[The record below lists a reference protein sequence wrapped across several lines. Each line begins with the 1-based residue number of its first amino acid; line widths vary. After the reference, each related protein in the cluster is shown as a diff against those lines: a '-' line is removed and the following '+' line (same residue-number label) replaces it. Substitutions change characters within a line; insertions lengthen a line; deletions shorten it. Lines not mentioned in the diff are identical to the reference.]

1 MPIAEL
7 FDGTRLDFPEDTDP
21 SVIEKTVKR
30 LTLERQPKAKE
41 SLLTDIQRGA
51 ESFGSSVRAGIS
63 GIFDPNK
70 AAEEA
75 ITRQED
81 IQQRLGG
88 DQSRLS
94 KVEEAYNKRGLLSAA
109 GTALGEIPSAIAEQV
124 PTLATAFGGARVG
137 AMAGAPLGPYGAVGG
152 AIAGT
157 FLPFFFSEYGGNIQQ
172 QAQLQKEKGE
182 KVDVKA
188 AKAAGFAVP
197 MAGLEVVEN
206 FIPFGGKIVGG
217 LFGKEVADLLKKGA
231 TKEAEQLAKEKL
243 AKETFLP
250 SLQNRDFGT
259 IVKGTTRTA
268 LAEMPVEITQQM
280 LGRVQ
285 SDQDLFSP
293 EALRE
298 YGETAF
304 DVALL
309 GPLGIYG
316 RSVNKSQAR
325 NDILKAQRVAVEK
338 NEPQEVLLLTYD
350 PNVEGTVIKTPIIVN
365 QDGSTAF
372 PKQENQFKVNPVDEF
387 TDAGLRQAYRPE
399 RAEPTPLPP
408 PPPRIPRAQPIVPPV
423 LYGTEAGQ
431 VGQTVEDVNQAQM
444 YEQIAL
450 QKQEQLLRTVTPD
463 TLKVLGIGPSA
474 QIFKNPVVVG
484 ADLGNPDSALAV
496 RTELLNLKTKNKNLE
511 TQQKIDTFLQLPFFQ
526 NLPPVEVKPVKVVKA
541 QEVKPIKTEPD
552 LLTTG
557 APQNTGVIEQNRDRS
572 KKGYIQQINEI
583 ASKPDYTQ
591 AGFSYSVTD
600 GAPIVTGPLKL
611 PEDRLGRKTTATF
624 ADGDRMPVQYAVV
637 SKDEILPSNDQ
648 NGDTNKNYSPSYQGL
663 RVVIGNG
670 RTAGLQ
676 LGYSKGTMG
685 DYQKELKNDD
695 LHGVSQEV
703 IKNIKDPLLIR
714 VAPQEEVAKYPNIGD
729 KGNIKATAELSVLE
743 QAKNDANRVNLQGL
757 EFKEDGGISQDTVN
771 SFVQSM
777 PVTERTNLLDNNGK
791 PNRRAEARLEAAI
804 FQNAYKSDELTE
816 IAHVDTE
823 GEAKN
828 LINGLSEAAPD
839 LVALGSTKDYDVRPA
854 LVEAVKMAITARRNG
869 MSFAELAQQRDIT
882 APDPLVYDFIEFFA
896 QNNRSGKKIAQGLKD
911 IVNNV
916 SRTVN
921 APETD
926 IFGETPAKK
935 KMPDLVRESLGRPAL
950 ELKQTTPEE
959 LEQAEKDRKAQQD
972 KEDKAK
978 KEAEEKEKQEAEKK
992 AIAARSEGAAKDFKL
1007 GQEAEENLSG
1017 QKDLLQTPAEKNQ
1030 ERQKKQREANLK
1042 PLPAPPY
1049 ETVKKNRKPEV
1060 VAAAYARKQGQISR
1074 AEYEEYVEEYAPFGK
1089 VEKPAGP
1096 ATNEAM
1102 YAALPSNKKDK
1113 LNVPVANGTKVYLRM
1128 DINALERGAS
1138 VVSIHTNNDIEKM
1151 PASFTSTGHIK
1162 NVVFNPRNEN
1172 TALSIAAGKQSKKPL
1187 QTADGTW
1194 VNTPPNETYTK
1205 VMGLINDPNWTQVSV
1220 DPLRHSY
1227 FYDRGTG
1234 QPVVSAD
1241 EMYQVGRFLL
1251 AKNVK
1256 YGNKEEF
1263 LYSKGFMGDI
1273 VEPSDQKYSE
1283 GRIAYKNGDY
1293 GLIETINPK
1302 GEVVYKPMYK
1312 NNMPL
1317 PQIEVDAKDY
1327 IDKSKRNGWIEKF
1340 IPLDVADDLLAAT
1353 KFLKQQAKD
1362 KHEKTPFVTY
1372 KNGIATSSSIP
1383 KDLAGV
1389 IAGWKDMLGLT
1400 GNIYV
1405 TTIEDVKK
1413 DYNNFT
1419 GSDIAARRVMANTKV
1434 SDKGVAYEV
1443 GNGNFVVAFKNL
1455 PSKNATFEVIAHEFG
1470 HVHEKQVYEKAP
1482 QAVKDAL
1489 QAEHNKF
1496 LLSLKNKTGRDLI
1509 DALRARKMGKTTAGG
1524 QNIQFENVERYWKSF
1539 AEWYAD
1545 QTAKWATTQE
1555 KPLTVVERFFSRLG
1569 AALRQFYQKLRN
1581 QKYLPT
1587 ETFKT
1592 YMDSVTKEV
1601 GSSNFNPET
1610 IGPISTKSQQSLF
1623 AKGEIKEKTTGV
1635 AGYTPERIDSIFKY
1649 YSVSGRPTT
1658 AKAYI
1663 AYINPI
1669 DFVNATTT
1677 KDMRKTLEKEV
1688 TKLDPKKLAEE
1699 YQEIYLDIDLI
1710 NGKAVI
1716 KQHEG
1721 RHRMLALANAGI
1733 EQVPVVINT
1742 RDWNSKA
1749 EVIDYLDI
1757 KGQKFNS
1764 YDKDGKPYP
1773 ESGETLSV
1781 KNLIP
1786 ISGEYQQYAKDM
1798 FSENNS
1804 DLQFALDSMDG
1815 VDPQYAEQLNAR
1827 FGPTKKSTI
1836 KEKFAELKPNFF
1848 DRLITGLFDEF
1859 HAIKKYSQD
1868 AYMKAVLSKSI
1879 DGGLDGLLMQGQ
1891 VYIKDGALDIRQGT
1905 KGLLEIMRPLGT
1917 DVERY
1922 QVWKALNRDA
1932 EVARKYDAWKALAPK
1947 DRGKEP
1953 ASPSFPAA
1961 EVARRDELL
1970 KGDVDGKPR
1979 ARVYRTA
1986 LNEENALNRSVLDV
2000 AKQQGIIDQAAY
2012 DRFSNDIYYIPFY
2025 KQMED
2030 GQIVSVQ
2037 DSSKLTGQYFSKALK
2052 GGEKEKMGD
2061 LMENTLRNWS
2071 HILSASMK
2079 NAAANSTLKSAE
2091 NLKAAVQVKST
2102 YEGKDVIT
2110 TMIDGKKAYFAV
2122 NDPALVESI
2131 SLISFLGPKSPFLDV
2146 AKGFTNALR
2155 FGVTLSPGYK
2165 IRNLFRDTIASA
2177 AISPVG
2183 LNVLDNVQRGLKLS
2197 DRGNP
2202 TFVSALAGGG
2212 VFELG
2217 AAHEGDQAALVK
2229 RLIAKGVKK
2238 DTILT
2243 DASQIKNIL
2252 VDMYERYNEFGNR
2265 FENANRLALYQKM
2278 IDEGKT
2284 HLEASFAARDL
2295 LNFTGQGSF
2304 RAVKLVSQLVPF
2316 FNTRLQGIYKLGRDG
2331 VTPTYRVLCNMTT
2344 GKPIEESDKL
2354 KAQRFSIVSSAVM
2367 LASMGLYMAYEDDE
2381 DFKKREDWDRDN
2393 FWWFR
2398 VGDTAYRLP
2407 KPFEIGALGTIAERS
2422 LEQIRDENVE
2432 GKVFYDRM
2440 RAIIS
2445 DTLSLNPTPQFVK
2458 PLIDLYANKDSF
2470 TGAPIETSGM
2480 ERLSKQERVSNNTSE
2495 LAKALGGISSGA
2507 AKILT
2512 LNPEAQGVSPVQM
2525 DYAIKAYF
2533 GWLGSTVASVSDKAV
2548 QPWSDVEKPGKP
2560 ALDQYALGFAKE
2572 LPEAQSKYVTNFY
2585 DNSNRINQAFADM
2598 KRYAEQGEMEK
2609 VAEILAEK
2617 GDLIALEKVYNQT
2630 TDQLA
2635 TYRKYINYITNN
2647 KDMPKEDKENEIIRI
2662 KVLISQVA
2670 ENAENLRKSMK
2681 K

>member
-1 MPIAEL
+1 MIFDVDAAIRDGASPSQIADFLAERKN
-7 FDGTRLDFPEDTDP
+7 FD
-21 SVIEKTVKR
+21 IEAARKDGANDNQIIKFLNPT
-30 LTLERQPKAKE
+30 PKKE
-41 SLLTDIQRGA
+41 SLLRDVQRGG
-51 ESFGSSVRAGIS
+51 ESLASGIRTGIS
-63 GIFDPNK
+63 GAFNPNE
-70 AAEEA
+70 AAEA
-75 ITRQED
+75 GIARSED
-81 IQQRLGG
+81 IAARLGG
-88 DQSRLS
+88 GESRLS
-94 KVEEAYNKRGLLSAA
+94 KVEEAYNKKGLLSAA

-124 PTLATAFGGARVG
+124 PNLATAVGGARVG
-137 AMAGAPLGPYGAVGG
+137 AMAGSVFGPVGTGVGAVV
-152 AIAGT
+152 GT
-157 FLPFFFSEYGGNIQQ
+157 FLPFFFSQYGGNIEQ

-182 KVDVKA
+182 KVDVNA
-188 AKAAGFAVP
+188 PRAAGFAAP
-197 MAGLEVVEN
+197 MAGLEV
-206 FIPFGGKIVGG
+206 IGGLLPLGKTVVGG

-231 TKEAEQLAKEKL
+231 TKEAEMLAKEKL
-243 AKETFLP
+243 SKETFLP
-250 SLQNRDFGT
+250 SLKNLDLGT
-259 IVKGTTRTA
+259 VVKGTSKTA
-268 LAEMPVEITQQM
+268 LLEMPVEITQQL

-285 SDQDLFSP
+285 SKQDLFSP

-316 RSVNKSQAR
+316 RSVNKTQAR
-325 NDILKAQRVAVEK
+325 NDILAAQKVAAETQ
-338 NEPQEVLLLTYD
+338 EPQEVLLLTYD
-350 PNVEGTVIKTPIIVN
+350 PNVQGTVVNTPIVVN
-365 QDGSTAF
+365 PDGSTAF
-372 PKQENQFKVNPVDEF
+372 PKQENQFKQNAVDEF
-387 TDAGLRQAYRPE
+387 TEAGLREAYQPE
-399 RAEPTPLPP
+399 KVATLPPVPP
-408 PPPRIPRAQPIVPPV
+408 PPTPRPPRVQPIVPSV
-423 LYGTEAGQ
+423 MYGTEAGQ

-444 YEQIAL
+444 FEQFAL

-463 TLKVLGIGPSA
+463 TLKNLNIGNTA
-474 QIFKNPVVVG
+474 KGTELQIYKNPAVVG
-484 ADLGNPDSALAV
+484 ADLGNPDEALMV
-496 RTELLNLKTKNKNLE
+496 RQELLSIKDRTKNLQ
-511 TQQKIDTFLQLPFFQ
+511 TQQKIDAFLQQPYFQ
-526 NLPPVEVKPVKVVKA
+526 VLPPIEIKPVKVP
-541 QEVKPIKTEPD
+541 QVKPVGPD
-552 LLTTG
+552 LLTPN
-557 APQNTGVIEQNRDRS
+557 APQDTGVIEQNRDRS
-572 KKGYIQQINEI
+572 KKSYIQQINEI

-591 AGFSYSVTD
+591 AGVSPTVTD
-600 GAPIVTGPLKL
+600 GAPIVTGPVQL
-611 PEDRLGRKTTATF
+611 PESQLGRKSTATF
-624 ADGDRMPVQYAVV
+624 ADGDRLPIQYAVV
-637 SKDEILPSNDQ
+637 SKSDILPSNDQ
-648 NGDTNKNYSPSYQGL
+648 NGDFNKEYSPAYQGL

-685 DYQKELKNDD
+685 NYQEELKNDD
-695 LHGVSQEV
+695 YHGISPEV
-703 IKNIKDPLLIR
+703 INSIKDPLLIR
-714 VAPQEEVAKYPNIGD
+714 VAPESQVARYPNIGD

-743 QAKNDANRVNLQGL
+743 QAKNDANRVNLQSL

-839 LVALGSTKDYDVRPA
+839 LVALGSTKGYDVRPA

-896 QNNRSGKKIAQGLKD
+896 QNNRSGKRIAQGLKD

-926 IFGETPAKK
+926 IFGETPPKK
-935 KMPDLVRESLGRPAL
+935 KLEDIVRESLGRPAL
-950 ELKQTTPEE
+950 ALKQTTPEE
-959 LEQAEKDRKAQQD
+959 LEKAEKDRKAQQD

-978 KEAEEKEKQEAEKK
+978 KEVEEKEKKEAEKK
-992 AIAARSEGAAKDFKL
+992 QVTARSEGAAKDFEL
-1007 GQEAEENLSG
+1007 GQSAEENISG
-1017 QKDLLQTPAEKNQ
+1017 QK
-1030 ERQKKQREANLK
+1030 
-1042 PLPAPPY
+1042 
-1049 ETVKKNRKPEV
+1049 
-1060 VAAAYARKQGQISR
+1060 G
-1074 AEYEEYVEEYAPFGK
+1074 
-1089 VEKPAGP
+1089 
-1096 ATNEAM
+1096 M
-1102 YAALPSNKKDK
+1102 
-1113 LNVPVANGTKVYLRM
+1113 
-1128 DINALERGAS
+1128 
-1138 VVSIHTNNDIEKM
+1138 
-1151 PASFTSTGHIK
+1151 
-1162 NVVFNPRNEN
+1162 
-1172 TALSIAAGKQSKKPL
+1172 
-1187 QTADGTW
+1187 
-1194 VNTPPNETYTK
+1194 
-1205 VMGLINDPNWTQVSV
+1205 
-1220 DPLRHSY
+1220 
-1227 FYDRGTG
+1227 
-1234 QPVVSAD
+1234 
-1241 EMYQVGRFLL
+1241 
-1251 AKNVK
+1251 
-1256 YGNKEEF
+1256 EF
-1263 LYSKGFMGDI
+1263 AKGFMGDI
-1273 VEPSDQKYSE
+1273 VEPSDKKYSD
-1283 GRIAYKNGDY
+1283 GRVAYKNGDY
-1293 GLIETINPK
+1293 GLMETIHPT
-1302 GEVVYKPMYK
+1302 GEVIYKPMYK
-1312 NNMPL
+1312 NTMPML
-1317 PQIEVDAKDY
+1317 QIEVDKD
-1327 IDKSKRNGWIEKF
+1327 NGWIKKF
-1340 IPLDVADDLLAAT
+1340 IPPDMAKDLLAAT

-1362 KHEKTPFVTY
+1362 KHEKTPFIKY
-1372 KNGIATSSSIP
+1372 KNGIATSSDIS

-1405 TTIEDVKK
+1405 TTFNDVKK
-1413 DYNNFT
+1413 NYNNFT
-1419 GSDIAARRVMANTKV
+1419 GSDIAARRVMANV
-1434 SDKGVAYEV
+1434 SQNDKGVAYEV
-1443 GNGNFVVAFKNL
+1443 GNGNFVVAFREL
-1455 PSKNATFEVIAHEFG
+1455 PSKNATFEIIAHELG
-1470 HVHEKQVYEKAP
+1470 HVHEKQVYKSAP
-1482 QAVKDAL
+1482 QAVKDEL
-1489 QAEHNKF
+1489 QKEHNKF
-1496 LLSLKNKTGRDLI
+1496 LMGLKGKTGRNLI

-1524 QNIQFENVERYWKSF
+1524 ENIEFENVERYWKSF

-1555 KPLTVVERFFSRLG
+1555 KPLNIVERFFSRLG

-1601 GSSNFNPET
+1601 GNSNFNPET
-1610 IGPISTKSQQSLF
+1610 IAPISTKSQQSLF
-1623 AKGEIKEKTTGV
+1623 AKGSMQKELTENFKRWFGNSKITNEDGSPKV
-1635 AGYTPERIDSIFKY
+1635 LYHITPENFSKFIPGGFPNKRGFLS
-1649 YSVSGRPTT
+1649 S
-1658 AKAYI
+1658 
-1663 AYINPI
+1663 
-1669 DFVNATTT
+1669 
-1677 KDMRKTLEKEV
+1677 
-1688 TKLDPKKLAEE
+1688 
-1699 YQEIYLDIDLI
+1699 
-1710 NGKAVI
+1710 GKAIWLSPNKENQPAYHNVGSL
-1716 KQHEG
+1716 KGRYKEG
-1721 RHRMLALANAGI
+1721 TNVMPLYVRMERPLLLDDKETLDWANTVFAG
-1733 EQVPVVINT
+1733 
-1742 RDWNSKA
+1742 
-1749 EVIDYLDI
+1749 
-1757 KGQKFNS
+1757 
-1764 YDKDGKPYP
+1764 
-1773 ESGETLSV
+1773 ESGEFPQLMNEKWV
-1781 KNLIP
+1781 KEVKDAGYDGIIYTSPYTQKSGTEDHEYVVFDANQVKSAIGNN
-1786 ISGEYQQYAKDM
+1786 GEY
-1798 FSENNS
+1798 SLENTEI
-1804 DLQFALDSMDG
+1804 QFALDSMDG

-1848 DRLITGLFDEF
+1848 DRLITGVFDEF
-1859 HAIKKYSQD
+1859 HTIKKYSQD

-1891 VYIKDGALDIRQGT
+1891 VYIKDGALDIRQNT
-1905 KGLLEIMRPLGT
+1905 KGLLEIMRPLGA

-1932 EVARKYDAWKALAPK
+1932 EVARKYNAWKALAPK
-1947 DRGKEP
+1947 DRGAEP
-1953 ASPSFPAA
+1953 AKPSFPAT
-1961 EVARRDELL
+1961 EVAKRDQLL
-1970 KGDVDGKPR
+1970 NGDIDGTPR
-1979 ARVYRTA
+1979 AKLFRTA

-2000 AKQQGIIDQAAY
+2000 AKQQGIIDQEAY

-2052 GGEKEKMGD
+2052 GGEKERMGD

-2079 NAAANSTLKSAE
+2079 NAAANATLKSAE
-2091 NLKAAVQVKST
+2091 NLQAAVQVKST

-2110 TMIDGKKAYFAV
+2110 TMINGKKAYFAV
-2122 NDPALVESI
+2122 NDPDLVDSI

-2197 DRGNP
+2197 DRNNP

-2217 AAHEGDQAALVK
+2217 AAHEGDQAKLVK
-2229 RLIAKGVKK
+2229 RLIAKGVKQE
-2238 DTILT
+2238 TILT
-2243 DASQIKNIL
+2243 DGAQIKNVL

-2295 LNFTGQGSF
+2295 LNFTSQGSF
-2304 RAVKLVSQLVPF
+2304 RAVKVISQLVPF
-2316 FNTRLQGIYKLGRDG
+2316 FNTRLQGLYKLGRDG
-2331 VTPTYRVLCNMTT
+2331 ITPTYRVLCNMTT

-2393 FWWFR
+2393 FWWFK

-2422 LEQIRDENVE
+2422 LEQIRDENAE

-2440 RAIIS
+2440 RAIIV

-2512 LNPEAQGVSPVQM
+2512 LNPEAQGISPVQM

-2533 GWLGSTVASVSDKAV
+2533 GWLGSTVAVVSDKAV

-2560 ALDQYALGFAKE
+2560 ALDQYALGFAKS

-2585 DNSNRINQAFADM
+2585 ENSNRINQAFADM

-2609 VAEILAEK
+2609 VSEILAEK

-2635 TYRKYINYITNN
+2635 TYRKYINFITNR
-2647 KDMPKEDKENEIIRI
+2647 KDMAKEDKENEILRM
-2662 KVLISQVA
+2662 KVLISQAA